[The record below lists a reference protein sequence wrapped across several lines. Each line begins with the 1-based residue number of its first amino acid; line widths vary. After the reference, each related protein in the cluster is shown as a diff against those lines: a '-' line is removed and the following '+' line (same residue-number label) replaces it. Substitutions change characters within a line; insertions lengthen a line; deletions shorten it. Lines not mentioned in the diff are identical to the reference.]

1 MRNDYGTKSLVS
13 AGIVRECTMATNRTI
28 QAEPK
33 VLGHYPALLPLK
45 SKIHEQRGWTEGFF
59 FFFSLSWNWR
69 HVWGGTS
76 TGANGWT
83 SHHDCLL
90 SFFFPGFLLFTLFLL
105 IFLDCISLPNMHYL
119 VAWYW
124 WET

>member
-1 MRNDYGTKSLVS
+1 MRNGYGTQSLIS

-28 QAEPK
+28 QAESK

-59 FFFSLSWNWR
+59 LFLLELELAPCLGWNQHWRKWLDLAPRLSF
-69 HVWGGTS
+69 V
-76 TGANGWT
+76 
-83 SHHDCLL
+83 
-90 SFFFPGFLLFTLFLL
+90 FFFPGFLLFTLFLL
-105 IFLDCISLPNMHYL
+105 FFLDCISLPNMHYL